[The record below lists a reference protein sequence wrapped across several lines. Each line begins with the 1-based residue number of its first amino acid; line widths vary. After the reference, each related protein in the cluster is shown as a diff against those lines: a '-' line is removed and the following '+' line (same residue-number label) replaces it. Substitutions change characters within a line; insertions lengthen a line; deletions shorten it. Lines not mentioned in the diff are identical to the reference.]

1 MAKVSLSR
9 PEKCLNVLN
18 IIFVLI
24 VILQLLRLV
33 IRGRCNT
40 LNIYYQYGHEKQG
53 IPDVGST
60 NSNKKILDLRN
71 SDLRTHFP
79 LQYHLKKLIKTR
91 VHFAN

>member
-40 LNIYYQYGHEKQG
+40 LNIYGHEKQG

-60 NSNKKILDLRN
+60 NSNKKILD
-71 SDLRTHFP
+71 
-79 LQYHLKKLIKTR
+79 
-91 VHFAN
+91 